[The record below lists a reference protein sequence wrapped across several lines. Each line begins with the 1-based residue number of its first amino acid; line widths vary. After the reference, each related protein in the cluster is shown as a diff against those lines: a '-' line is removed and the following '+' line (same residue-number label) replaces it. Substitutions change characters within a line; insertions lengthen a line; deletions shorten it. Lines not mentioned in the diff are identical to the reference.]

1 MVPTRCSPAMGA
13 GAPAGRV
20 GMRNGR
26 AIGTRRAAGFFFGAT
41 RRTAGFFLAAFLP
54 AFFTVFLRSAGFLAG
69 VFFRFTLVFAFF
81 LAAMCT
87 PSRVS

>member
-1 MVPTRCSPAMGA
+1 MGA

-20 GMRNGR
+20 GMSNGR
-26 AIGTRRAAGFFFGAT
+26 AMGTRRAAGLFFGAT
-41 RRTAGFFLAAFLP
+41 RRTAGFFLAAFFL
-54 AFFTVFLRSAGFLAG
+54 ACTVFLRAAGFLAG
-69 VFFRFTLVFAFF
+69 DFFRFTLVFAFF